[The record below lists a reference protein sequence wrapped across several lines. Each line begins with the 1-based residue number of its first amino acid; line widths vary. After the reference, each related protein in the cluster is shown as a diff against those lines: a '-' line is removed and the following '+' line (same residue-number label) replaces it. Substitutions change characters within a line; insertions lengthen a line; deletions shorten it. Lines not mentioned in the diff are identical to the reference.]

1 MSCPICDER
10 NFWPV
15 PFADD
20 PDVARWRADLGQLSN
35 YEWRLCRRCGNAYPS
50 QPPDLQVLE
59 RLWAQKRADEGL
71 TPAAAEKAWEY
82 RRQISRAGAARS
94 YRQFAPLMS
103 GPPGRFLDVGC
114 GLGETVRTFADHG
127 WDAQGIDPDPSTAQH
142 HRAIGIKAHIGQF
155 EQSGDTSRYD
165 IIHIAHAIYFI
176 TDPMN
181 FIRSVRQR
189 LNPGGLFCVV
199 LADLMANADAGR
211 PSYSLTF
218 YPTAASMR
226 YALALAGFDVISESR
241 QSGSIF
247 LAARRA
253 DAPKLPRVNPAAI
266 LLLHRTKALRYALLG
281 KPYLTARR
289 LAARLLGPRRS

>member
-1 MSCPICDER
+1 
-10 NFWPV
+10 
-15 PFADD
+15 
-20 PDVARWRADLGQLSN
+20 
-35 YEWRLCRRCGNAYPS
+35 
-50 QPPDLQVLE
+50 
-59 RLWAQKRADEGL
+59 
-71 TPAAAEKAWEY
+71 
-82 RRQISRAGAARS
+82 
-94 YRQFAPLMS
+94 
-103 GPPGRFLDVGC
+103 
-114 GLGETVRTFADHG
+114 VRTFADHG

-155 EQSGDTSRYD
+155 EQSGDTTHYD

-181 FIRSVRQR
+181 FIRTVRRR
-189 LNPGGLFCVV
+189 LDPGGLFCVV

-226 YALALAGFDVISESR
+226 YALALAGFEVISESR

-247 LAARRA
+247 LAARPA
-253 DAPKLPRVNPAAI
+253 TAPKLPRVNPAAI

-281 KPYLTARR
+281 RPYLAARR
-289 LAARLLGPRRS
+289 LAARLLGPRRA

>member
-1 MSCPICDER
+1 MSCPVCNEQS
-10 NFWPV
+10 FWPV

-20 PDVARWRADLGQLSN
+20 PDVARWRADAGAQTD

-50 QPPDLQVLE
+50 QPPDLQILQ
-59 RLWAQKRADEGL
+59 RLWTTKRGDEGL
-71 TPAAAEKAWEY
+71 TSADAEAAWEY
-82 RRQISRAGAARS
+82 RRRISRAGAARS
-94 YRQFAPLMS
+94 FRQFAPLAG

-127 WDAQGIDPDPSTAQH
+127 WDAQGIDPDPSTEHH

-155 EQSGDTSRYD
+155 EQSDDTTTYD

-181 FIRSVRQR
+181 FVRTVRRR

-226 YALALAGFDVISESR
+226 YALALAGFEVIRESK

-247 LAARRA
+247 LAARPA
-253 DAPKLPRVNPAAI
+253 AAPELPRIHPAAI
-266 LLLHRTKALRYALLG
+266 LLLHRTKALRHALIG
-281 KPYLTARR
+281 RPYLALRE
-289 LAARLLGPRRS
+289 LAGKLLKR